1 MFVGVEMDFI
11 DSYIAALNGLIP
23 AGKGCVLLDYPNHSN
38 VGDSAIWLGEH
49 YVLKRAGVRVEA
61 IGDLFYDS
69 WDDIASRIDNHIIL
83 IHGGGNFGDLW
94 SKHQEFRERICKSFP
109 ANRVIQL
116 PQSIYFG
123 EMENRIRSREIFNAH
138 SDFHLLV
145 RDHASLEIAKE
156 FAPGRSHLVPD
167 AAMCLAHYSGTRS
180 GHQYDMLLLLRTDG
194 ESSRVRGGGGFDIP
208 DDLRVNSVD
217 WLDEEFGLWHR
228 YYKRLKQ
235 VDIEKRPLLRGML
248 NGLINGAAAGLARNR
263 VQRGIDLIR
272 NARVVVTDRLHTVI
286 LSWLCG
292 IPVFFSDNTYGKLN
306 SVVSCWLPNHSG
318 IHRCE
323 THAEAVAGAIKWL
336 RG

>member
-1 MFVGVEMDFI
+1 MKFI
-11 DSYIAALNGLIP
+11 DSYTATLRALIP
-23 AGKGCVLLDYPNHSN
+23 AGQQCVLLDYPNHSN

-49 YVLKRAGVRVEA
+49 YVLRNAGIRLEA

-69 WDDIASRIDNHIIL
+69 WEDIAAVIKDHIIL

-94 SKHQEFRERICKSFP
+94 SKHQEFRERICKEFP

-123 EMENRIRSREIFNAH
+123 DMENRNLSRGIFNAH
-138 SDFHLLV
+138 QDFHLLV

-167 AAMCLAHYSGTRS
+167 AALCLEHYSGSRD
-180 GHQYDMLLLLRTDG
+180 GCQYDMLLLLRTDG
-194 ESSRVRGGGGFDIP
+194 ESSRLEGRCEFDIP
-208 DDLRVNSVD
+208 LGLRVNAVD
-217 WLDEEFGLWHR
+217 WLDEQFGIWHR
-228 YYKRLKQ
+228 YYRRLKQ
-235 VDIEKRPLLRGML
+235 VDIEKRPLLRGLL
-248 NGLINGAAAGLARNR
+248 NILIINAAARLANTR

-306 SVVSCWLPNHSG
+306 NVVSCWLPEHNG
-318 IHRCE
+318 IHRFG
-323 THAEAVAGAIKWL
+323 THEEAVAGAVKWL
-336 RG
+336 SA